1 MMSPAGRRKVRK
13 RKAQAENSRMKL
25 TAFAGI
31 MLLAVF
37 LGFITARFV
46 IGPVIGYNA
55 DESEIK
61 LAQDSDIESAEKEDE
76 AQTEDKTQDKA
87 ANTVPAE
94 GFALQF
100 GAFSTEEAARE
111 LSDELK
117 NKGIET
123 EIIEAGDIFKVI
135 SPVAENRE
143 DVLKALENAKEKE
156 VTDVFIASFQ

>member
-13 RKAQAENSRMKL
+13 RKAQAENSRVKL

-31 MLLAVF
+31 ILLAVF
-37 LGFITARFV
+37 LGFLTARFV

-61 LAQDSDIESAEKEDE
+61 IAQDSDTENKAEEDDTL
-76 AQTEDKTQDKA
+76 TEE
-87 ANTVPAE
+87 ANTTPAE

-100 GAFSTEEAARE
+100 GAFSTEEAART

-135 SPVAENRE
+135 SPVAEDRDE
-143 DVLKALENAKEKE
+143 ALKALENAKEKE

>member
-13 RKAQAENSRMKL
+13 RKAQAENSRVKL

-37 LGFITARFV
+37 LGFLTARFV

-61 LAQDSDIESAEKEDE
+61 IAQDSDTENKAEEDDTL
-76 AQTEDKTQDKA
+76 TEE

-100 GAFSTEEAARE
+100 GAFSTEEAARA

-117 NKGIET
+117 SKGIET

-135 SPVAENRE
+135 SPVAEDRDE
-143 DVLKALENAKEKE
+143 ALKALENAKEKE